1 MGERI
6 DVSVVI
12 STYNGG
18 SVLPCA
24 LDSILNQDAP
34 DVAYE
39 VIVVDN
45 NSHDNTRDVIET
57 YAAAQDSRVRYVF
70 EPRLPPGCRRKPQ
83 VDARLASQAVRSLVH
98 TREQRAV
105 SRQLR
110 QYQVSGRNGAPA
122 ALGHG

>member
-45 NSHDNTRDVIET
+45 NSTTRAT
-57 YAAAQDSRVRYVF
+57 SS
-70 EPRLPPGCRRKPQ
+70 K
-83 VDARLASQAVRSLVH
+83 H
-98 TREQRAV
+98 TRPHRTPAFGTCSSQDKA
-105 SRQLR
+105 LR
-110 QYQVSGRNGAPA
+110 TGATPA
-122 ALGHG
+122 